1 MKRLNQS
8 YKLIIL
14 AALAL
19 ALVLYIGQIW
29 QGLQGLMGVFSPIIL
44 GGVLAFIFNVP
55 MKKLEN
61 LLERLRVPKG
71 LHRGLALAL
80 EVAILLLIMAG
91 IVSIVVPTLTT
102 AVNQLST
109 TIGKVAP
116 QIAEWLQNS
125 GLLSSS
131 QLQDLTKQLQNSDIM
146 NRAIALL
153 GSLTGNISSI
163 FGNFFSVL
171 MAIFL
176 MFAILG
182 SKEHLQRITQ
192 RILGVCLPEKA
203 VKRLSYVGTVVVE
216 TYDKFLMGQLIE
228 AVIVG
233 LLVFV
238 AYSLTGL
245 PYAALTGVLAGVL
258 SFIPYIGP
266 FSACALGA
274 IFIFTDS
281 PWKALL
287 SIAVFQG
294 VQLIEGNIIYPRV
307 VGQSVGLPTLFT
319 LAAALIGGNLFG
331 LVGMIFFTPIFAVL
345 YRLVREFIQEKE
357 AQKQSEVTIE

>member
-1 MKRLNQS
+1 MKKINES
-8 YKLIIL
+8 YKLIVF

-19 ALVLYIGQIW
+19 ALVLYIGNIW
-29 QGLQGLMGVFSPIIL
+29 SGLQSLTSVFSPIIL

-55 MKKLEN
+55 MKKLEDF
-61 LLERLRVPKG
+61 LDKCRVPQK
-71 LHRGLALAL
+71 LQRGLSLILEVLILAL
-80 EVAILLLIMAG
+80 IMTG

-102 AVNQLST
+102 AVNQLSA

-116 QIAEWLQNS
+116 QVAKWLQQS

-131 QLQDLTKQLQNSDIM
+131 QLKDLTKQLQNSDIV
-146 NRAIALL
+146 NRAISLL
-153 GSLTGNISSI
+153 GSLTGNISAI
-163 FGNFFSVL
+163 FGNFFSVI
-171 MAIFL
+171 MSIFL
-176 MFAILG
+176 MFAFLS
-182 SKEHLQRITQ
+182 SKEHLQTITSRLLQ
-192 RILGVCLPEKA
+192 VLLPEKA
-203 VKRLSYVGTVVVE
+203 VKRLSYVGSVIVE
-216 TYDKFLMGQLIE
+216 TYDKFLMGQMIE

-233 LLVFV
+233 ILVFIT
-238 AYSLTGL
+238 YSLTGL

-287 SIAVFQG
+287 SIAVFQV
-294 VQLIEGNIIYPRV
+294 VQLIEGNVIYPRV

-331 LVGMIFFTPIFAVL
+331 LVGMIFFTPIFAVI
-345 YRLVREFIQEKE
+345 YRLVREFVVEKE
-357 AQKQSEVTIE
+357 ERNESGEVA

>member
-1 MKRLNQS
+1 MKKTNES
-8 YKLIIL
+8 YKLIVF

-19 ALVLYIGQIW
+19 ALVLYIGNIW
-29 QGLQGLMGVFSPIIL
+29 SGLQSLTSVFSPIIL

-55 MKKLEN
+55 MKKLED
-61 LLERLRVPKG
+61 LLDKCRVPQK
-71 LHRGLALAL
+71 LQRSLALVL
-80 EVAILLLIMAG
+80 EVLILALIMTG

-102 AVNQLST
+102 AVNQLSA

-116 QIAEWLQNS
+116 QLAKWLQQS

-131 QLQDLTKQLQNSDIM
+131 QLKDLTKQLQSSDIV
-146 NRAIALL
+146 NRAISLL
-153 GSLTGNISSI
+153 GSLTGNISAI
-163 FGNFFSVL
+163 FGNFFSVI
-171 MAIFL
+171 MSIFL
-176 MFAILG
+176 MFAFLS
-182 SKEHLQRITQ
+182 SKEHLQTITSRLLQ
-192 RILGVCLPEKA
+192 VSLPEKV
-203 VKRLSYVGTVVVE
+203 VKRLSYVGS
-216 TYDKFLMGQLIE
+216 
-228 AVIVG
+228 VIVG
-233 LLVFV
+233 ILVFI

-287 SIAVFQG
+287 SIAVFQV
-294 VQLIEGNIIYPRV
+294 VQLIEGNVIYPRV

-331 LVGMIFFTPIFAVL
+331 LVGMIFFTPIFAVI
-345 YRLVREFIQEKE
+345 YRLVQEFVEEKE
-357 AQKQSEVTIE
+357 GKGSR

>member
-1 MKRLNQS
+1 MKKINES
-8 YKLIIL
+8 YKLIVF

-19 ALVLYIGQIW
+19 ALVLYIGNIW
-29 QGLQGLMGVFSPIIL
+29 SGLQSLTSVFSPIIL

-55 MKKLEN
+55 MKKLED
-61 LLERLRVPKG
+61 LLDKCRVPQK
-71 LHRGLALAL
+71 LQRGLALVL
-80 EVAILLLIMAG
+80 EVLILALIMTG

-102 AVNQLST
+102 AVNQLSA

-116 QIAEWLQNS
+116 QVAKWLQQS

-131 QLQDLTKQLQNSDIM
+131 QLKDLTKQLQSSDIV
-146 NRAIALL
+146 NRAISLL
-153 GSLTGNISSI
+153 GSLTGNISAI
-163 FGNFFSVL
+163 FGNFFSVI
-171 MAIFL
+171 MSIFL
-176 MFAILG
+176 MFAFLS
-182 SKEHLQRITQ
+182 SKEHLQTITSRLLQ
-192 RILGVCLPEKA
+192 VSLPEKV
-203 VKRLSYVGTVVVE
+203 VKRLSYVGS
-216 TYDKFLMGQLIE
+216 
-228 AVIVG
+228 VIVG
-233 LLVFV
+233 ILVFI

-287 SIAVFQG
+287 SIAVFQV
-294 VQLIEGNIIYPRV
+294 VQLIEGNVIYPRV

-331 LVGMIFFTPIFAVL
+331 LVGMIFFTPIFAVI
-345 YRLVREFIQEKE
+345 YRLVQEFVEEKE
-357 AQKQSEVTIE
+357 GKGSR